1 MKKVLFMSV
10 LVLYPKLLAAQTF
23 DVRSLAGD
31 TWYGLYLGGHKSGYQ
46 VNTLGVDDMGVVTV
60 IEDARFKV
68 AMAGAPQDMRI
79 YSKRTYAEDG
89 SLQTI
94 EAQVD
99 DPRTSTRFLCKIEGD
114 GMVMHTVVGN
124 QAKEARLPK
133 PKETLQDALRQV
145 RLVQGDPKP
154 GDEITYS
161 FFEPFYQKE
170 LSATS
175 RIVGIEERVFE
186 GAKTKVYQ
194 IKTVTPE
201 LALESVSYV
210 TADGTTLEDNIA
222 GKIKMRLEPEAIAKD
237 VSYSND
243 VIVSNAAR
251 IFTPIDN
258 PRQRDSV
265 KLRLK
270 GPLTQDHLFN
280 DERQFI
286 RPNGQ
291 DFDFVGHRI
300 DIKSFRPAQLP
311 VVNPDVLQWTQPTTF
326 VQSDHPDIVAK
337 AKEIVGNEVDTLKI
351 AEKLCR
357 WVYDNVHT
365 TYSARLTN
373 ALEVL
378 QSLEGDCTEHSI
390 LFVALARAAG
400 LPAREVAGLIY
411 MDDTAGTP
419 RGFYFHQW
427 ATVWVGKWVD
437 VDPTFNQPQAD
448 VTHIKL
454 AEGDLFT
461 QTKLIPIIGQIAVE
475 VPEEKTATAP
485 ATSTPQ

>member
-1 MKKVLFMSV
+1 MKKVVIMSV
-10 LVLYPKLLAAQTF
+10 LMLYPKLLAAQAL
-23 DVRSLAGD
+23 DVRALAGEN
-31 TWYGLYLGGHKSGYQ
+31 WYGLYLGGQKSGYQ
-46 VNTLGVDDMGVVTV
+46 VSSLDVDSDGTVTV
-60 IEDARFKV
+60 VEDAHFKV
-68 AMAGAPQDMRI
+68 NMAGAPQDMRI
-79 YSKRTYAEDG
+79 FSKRTYAPDG
-89 SLQTI
+89 ALRTI

-99 DPRTSTRFLCKIEGD
+99 DPRASTKFLCKVEGD

-145 RLVQGDPKP
+145 RLVKGEPKP
-154 GDEITYS
+154 GDEVAYS

-170 LSATS
+170 LTATS
-175 RIVGIEERVFE
+175 RIVGTEDRVLD
-186 GAKTKVYQ
+186 GAATKVYE
-194 IKTVTPE
+194 IKTETPE
-201 LALESVSYV
+201 LGLDSVSYV
-210 TADGTTLEDNIA
+210 AADGTTLEDNIAA

-251 IFTPIDN
+251 VSTPIEN
-258 PRQRDSV
+258 PRLRDSLDLL
-265 KLRLK
+265 LR
-270 GPLTQDHLFN
+270 GPLTPDHIFN
-280 DERQFI
+280 DERQRI
-286 RPNGQ
+286 QPNGETFEFAGRRV
-291 DFDFVGHRI
+291 DLKGFKPV
-300 DIKSFRPAQLP
+300 QLP
-311 VVNPDVLQWTQPTTF
+311 VMNPEVLEWIQPTTF
-326 VQSDHPDIVAK
+326 VQSDHPEIVAK
-337 AKEIVGNEVDTLKI
+337 AKEIVGDELDTLEI

-357 WVYDNVHT
+357 WVYNNVHT

-461 QTKLIPIIGQIAVE
+461 QARLLPLIGQIRVE
-475 VPEEKTATAP
+475 VVAGKPEKDDTAG
-485 ATSTPQ
+485 